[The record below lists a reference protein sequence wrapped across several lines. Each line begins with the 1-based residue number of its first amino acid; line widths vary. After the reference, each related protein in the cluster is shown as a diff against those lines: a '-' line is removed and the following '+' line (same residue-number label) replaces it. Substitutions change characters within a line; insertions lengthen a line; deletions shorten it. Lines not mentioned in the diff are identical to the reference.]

1 MRRTLRLLGTLMIAG
16 GVLALAWTV
25 LVWRW
30 QDPFTALYTHVQ
42 QSRLS
47 ARLDH
52 ELRTY
57 PSATVKAGSLASAR
71 RAVAAE
77 AAAYRRTLH
86 PGDPLGRITVGRI
99 GLRIVVVQGTDHES
113 LKKGPGH
120 YPGSYLPGQGH
131 LIYVAGHRTTYLAPF
146 SHIDAIRAGDYVT
159 LELPYGTFKY
169 VVTGHRV
176 VPSTDVSVLRPGHR
190 ELLILQACHPR
201 FFATHRY
208 LVYAR
213 PVSMALRGGPSFTL
227 GGARLAAGARAAA
240 S

>member
-1 MRRTLRLLGTLMIAG
+1 MRRSIRFLGTLMIAG
-16 GVLALAWTV
+16 GALTLAWAV

-30 QDPFTALYTHVQ
+30 EDPFTALYTHIQ

-57 PSATVKAGSLASAR
+57 RPATVRARSLASAR
-71 RAVAAE
+71 RAVADE
-77 AAAYRRTLH
+77 AAAYRRSLH
-86 PGDPLGRITVGRI
+86 PGDPIGRITIGRI

-120 YPGSYLPGQGH
+120 YPGSYLPGQGR
-131 LIYVAGHRTTYLAPF
+131 LVYIAGHRTTYLAPF
-146 SHIDAIRAGDYVT
+146 SHIDAIRTGDYVT

-169 VVTGHRV
+169 VVAGHRV
-176 VPSTDVSVLRPGHR
+176 VASTDISVLKPGHR
-190 ELLILQACHPR
+190 EVLILQACHPR
-201 FFATHRY
+201 FFATNRY

-213 PVSMALRGGPSFTL
+213 PVSMELRGGPSFTL
-227 GGARLAAGARAAA
+227 TPTRLAAAARPAA